1 MKHVK
6 AMSKPASADQA
17 SWLSLKNIWCLVTG
31 GGGSCIEDIQA
42 FWIVAVI
49 DSWLQK

>member
-6 AMSKPASADQA
+6 AMSKPATADQTA
-17 SWLSLKNIWCLVTG
+17 WLSLKNICCLIKG
-31 GGGSCIEDIQA
+31 GEDCIEDAQA